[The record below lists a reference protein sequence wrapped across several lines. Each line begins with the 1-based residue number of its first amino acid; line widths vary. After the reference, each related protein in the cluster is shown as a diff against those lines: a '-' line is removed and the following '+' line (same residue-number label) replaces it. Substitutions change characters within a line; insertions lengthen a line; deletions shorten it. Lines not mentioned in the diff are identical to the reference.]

1 MKNFQNSY
9 KKPSETQTADN
20 TINNFDQV
28 NYLTITPNQDGQRID
43 NFLLTRLKGLPKSH
57 LYNMIRRDEIR
68 INGKRCKAFNRLN
81 VGDVVRIAPVRL
93 ATRDNV
99 MISDDFA
106 KSLLSR
112 ILYEDDGLIVLNKPY
127 GIAVHGGSGES
138 FGIIEAMRF
147 ATGKKYLELIHRID
161 KETSGL
167 LLIAKKRSTL
177 KELQESFRQKTI
189 RKNYLCL
196 VDGHVQKD
204 RQLIQKPLLKYT
216 LDNGERR
223 VKVDKN
229 GKDSSTHIQTLAKF
243 YIQNQAVSLVLASPL
258 TGRTHQI
265 RVHMKTIGHALLG
278 DEKYQNNP
286 KATPVKRLCLHA
298 YELFLADCTHPKRPK
313 SFIAQ
318 IPDDLAA
325 YINPAWLKQTD

>member
-138 FGIIEAMRF
+138 FGIIEAIRF
-147 ATGKKYLELIHRID
+147 ATGKKYLEHATSVQATVIGKPSKIIMECAIELFDYKKEEIVMVGDNYDTDIMSGINSGID
-161 KETSGL
+161 
-167 LLIAKKRSTL
+167 
-177 KELQESFRQKTI
+177 TI
-189 RKNYLCL
+189 
-196 VDGHVQKD
+196 HVQTGVTTLENLKLKKIQPTYTIED
-204 RQLIQKPLLKYT
+204 LSKLIE
-216 LDNGERR
+216 D
-223 VKVDKN
+223 
-229 GKDSSTHIQTLAKF
+229 
-243 YIQNQAVSLVLASPL
+243 
-258 TGRTHQI
+258 
-265 RVHMKTIGHALLG
+265 
-278 DEKYQNNP
+278 
-286 KATPVKRLCLHA
+286 
-298 YELFLADCTHPKRPK
+298 
-313 SFIAQ
+313 
-318 IPDDLAA
+318 
-325 YINPAWLKQTD
+325 

>member
-138 FGIIEAMRF
+138 FGVIEAMRF

-229 GKDSSTHIQTLAKF
+229 GKDSSTHIQTLARF

-258 TGRTHQI
+258 TGRTS
-265 RVHMKTIGHALLG
+265 
-278 DEKYQNNP
+278 NS
-286 KATPVKRLCLHA
+286 CS
-298 YELFLADCTHPKRPK
+298 YENYWARST
-313 SFIAQ
+313 
-318 IPDDLAA
+318 
-325 YINPAWLKQTD
+325 W